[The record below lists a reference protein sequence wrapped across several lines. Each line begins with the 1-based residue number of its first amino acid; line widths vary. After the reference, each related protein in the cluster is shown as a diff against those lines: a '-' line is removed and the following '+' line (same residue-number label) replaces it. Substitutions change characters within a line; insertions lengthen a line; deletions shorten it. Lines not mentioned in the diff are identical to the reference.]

1 MKQLSAQTIEL
12 YNVKQLAKHLD
23 RYLDSIGSID
33 YIVDFAYGRIMK
45 LDRDQDA
52 YVFYCSIIDQNKD
65 IVQETLEGIY
75 YLQNNHQNS

>member
-1 MKQLSAQTIEL
+1 MKQLSAQTIKR
-12 YNVKQLAKHLD
+12 YNVRQLAKHLD

-33 YIVDFAYGRIMK
+33 YIVDLACGRILE